1 MGITSFIDPVPSVF
15 LGTAEI
21 TVKEMVAAYSIFA
34 NKGVYNSPLPVYRIE
49 DKYGNVLQEFRPES
63 REVITENTAYLMCNL
78 LEGVVTGGTGVRLRY
93 KYKLMNPMG
102 ERPVPPKSMP
112 MVGLWVLLPTWSV
125 AFGLE
130 QKIVP
135 SISKIW
141 LMDRELVWPYLF
153 GLNFC

>member
-1 MGITSFIDPVPSVF
+1 MAHKMGITSFIDPVPSVF

-78 LEGVVTGGTGVRLRY
+78 LEGVVTGG
-93 KYKLMNPMG
+93 
-102 ERPVPPKSMP
+102 
-112 MVGLWVLLPTWSV
+112 LWVLLPTWSV

>member
-125 AFGLE
+125 AFGVGAE
-130 QKIVP
+130 DR
-135 SISKIW
+135 SILSKIW